1 MSIKLERW
9 NNEYEI
15 SFEVTTYHYGGS
27 LAIQLYY
34 REESYQA
41 PYATLTVN
49 LEDFP
54 TENDK
59 AFVDTN
65 NLGDEI
71 VDWIVQNDLGELTGR
86 IGFSGYCV
94 YPEVQFDLDKIKEH
108 EVN

>member
-1 MSIKLERW
+1 VSIKLEAW
-9 NNEYEI
+9 DKIYDIAFEI
-15 SFEVTTYHYGGS
+15 DSYVYGGM
-27 LAIQLYY
+27 AISMLF
-34 REESYQA
+34 REDDYWL

-54 TENDK
+54 TENNK
-59 AFVDTN
+59 AFVDIN

-86 IGFSGYCV
+86 CGFSGYCA
-94 YPEVQFDLDKIKEH
+94 YPEVQFNLDKIKEH

>member
-1 MSIKLERW
+1 VSIKLERW
-9 NNEYEI
+9 DNEYEI
-15 SFEVTTYHYGGS
+15 AFEVTTYRYGGS
-27 LAIQLYY
+27 LAIQMSYK
-34 REESYQA
+34 EESYWL
-41 PYATLTVN
+41 PYTTLTVN

-94 YPEVQFDLDKIKEH
+94 YPEVQFNLDKIKEH